1 MDAIRVEM
9 RDIPLRVPL
18 FEGAHRCQRKKT
30 DRRLHLED
38 EKTVVLAAD
47 FASRL
52 WGENFVQR
60 PVLKSVPE
68 QRIQVLE

>member
-1 MDAIRVEM
+1 MSKEKDRSASSFKR
-9 RDIPLRVPL
+9 
-18 FEGAHRCQRKKT
+18 RK
-30 DRRLHLED
+30 
-38 EKTVVLAAD
+38 KTVVLAAD